1 MLVVRVW
8 RRGVGGGAM
17 VRVKGLRGERC
28 VCVCARGRRGLE
40 GESKRDRE
48 RNVGGWVAGLLHC

>member
-1 MLVVRVW
+1 
-8 RRGVGGGAM
+8 M